1 MYADRAKVTTG
12 VYYFNN
18 EMDYHERRE
27 LLGIATGNVAPGA
40 QFDGGGVYEVETYA
54 VFGAVDYDLTDRWT
68 LTAGLRYTYEEKDA
82 EIASLSQNI
91 NSPCNIVDSSAA
103 EPVCPFDFVDS
114 DDWDS
119 WSPKLGATWRF
130 TDNARLYAHWTRGY
144 RSGGY
149 NLRNTSFNPADT
161 PGPFDQEEVN
171 NYEVGY
177 KGEFGRGRINAA
189 LFYNEIEDMQR
200 ELNLPSQGAGVIQ
213 LVRNTAD
220 ANIFGFEVD
229 GTFGLTENLLLIASV
244 GWLDP
249 EYDEVF
255 FDLNG
260 DGVIDRKDE
269 KLDLPRAAELTY
281 TVGLNHDLDIG
292 QWGYLSSRISYSYRD
307 ESAYTDNNLGFILE
321 QERLDLGFDLHTNDG
336 RWTFSLYGRNLTD
349 EVLHG
354 GDTQLPDDIG
364 GVPTGGTFSP
374 LAKGRVYGAEVTFN
388 L

>member
-1 MYADRAKVTTG
+1 MFADRANFTTG
-12 VYYFNN
+12 VYWFSN
-18 EMDYHERRE
+18 ELDYHERRE
-27 LLGIATGNVAPGA
+27 LVGIATGGVAPGA
-40 QFDGGGVYEVETYA
+40 TFDGGGLYEVETYA
-54 VFGAVDYDLTDRWT
+54 AFAAVDYDLTDEWV
-68 LTAGLRYTYEEKDA
+68 LTAGVRYTYEEKDA
-82 EIASLSQNI
+82 KIASLSANL
-91 NSPCNIVDSSAA
+91 NSPCNIVEPSAS
-103 EPVCPFDFVDS
+103 EPECFYDFVDD

-119 WSPKLGATWRF
+119 WSPKLGVTWNF
-130 TDNARLYAHWTRGY
+130 ADNARLYAHWSRGY

-149 NLRNTSFNPADT
+149 NLRNTSFNPADV

-171 NYEVGY
+171 NYEIGY
-177 KGEFGRGRINAA
+177 KAEYGIGRLTAA

-220 ANIFGFEVD
+220 ANILGFEID

-249 EYDEVF
+249 QYDDVF

-260 DGVIDRKDE
+260 DGVIDGKD
-269 KLDLPRAAELTY
+269 KDLDLPRAAELTY
-281 TVGLNHDLDIG
+281 TIGFNHSLDIG
-292 QWGYLSSRISYSYRD
+292 SWGFLDSRISYAYRD

-321 QERLDLGFDLHTNDG
+321 QERLEAGVDLHSNDG
-336 RWTFSLYGRNLTD
+336 RWVFSLYGRNLTD

-364 GVPTGGTFSP
+364 GVPTGGSFAP
-374 LAKGRVYGAEVTFN
+374 VAQGRIYGLEVTFN